1 MLGDLFGPSLWTIVI
16 SGLIVALVLGLGK
29 RLRRRIVD
37 ISGKVR
43 SWIWRGTTR
52 PIRWAASEIA
62 ERRRVSDYKYRCITW
77 SDLTE
82 SSQGRVTLHDLSDS
96 ARNSVRLRDISQSDK
111 YNLLDRLILPKMWDV
126 PFNGQIS
133 LLDDRGAPSI
143 DRDARLTIRKDD
155 QHFLVINQ
163 NGMRLDVL
171 IEFLIPAYEIALPG
185 NAKIRF
191 RPEGLRWIMSGTV
204 MTNTPVSAGIRRV
217 EIWIDYFVFDR
228 LAVYTPYA

>member
-1 MLGDLFGPSLWTIVI
+1 MAV
-16 SGLIVALVLGLGK
+16 VLGLGK

-37 ISGKVR
+37 IGGKVR

-62 ERRRVSDYKYRCITW
+62 EQRRVSDYKYRCITW

-82 SSQGRVTLHDLSDS
+82 SSQERVTLHDLSDS

-133 LLDDRGAPSI
+133 LLDDRGVSSI
-143 DRDARLTIRKDD
+143 DRDAQLTIRKDD

-163 NGMRLDVL
+163 NGMRLEVVDD
-171 IEFLIPAYEIALPG
+171 
-185 NAKIRF
+185 
-191 RPEGLRWIMSGTV
+191 S
-204 MTNTPVSAGIRRV
+204 
-217 EIWIDYFVFDR
+217 R
-228 LAVYTPYA
+228 LTL